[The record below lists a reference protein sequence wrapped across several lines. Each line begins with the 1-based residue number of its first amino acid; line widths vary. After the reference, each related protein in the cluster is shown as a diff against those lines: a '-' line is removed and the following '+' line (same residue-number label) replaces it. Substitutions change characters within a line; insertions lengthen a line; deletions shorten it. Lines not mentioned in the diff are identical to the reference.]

1 MDVSFVIIN
10 YRSREFLGHCVES
23 IFKHARSFSFE
34 IIIVNNDVAPLTE
47 FANLKNVHIIEQSV
61 NRGFAQAA
69 NLGAKISVGKVLFFL
84 NSDTEILNSN
94 ICDII
99 KIFNNQAAGAATP
112 KLILSDGS
120 PQPWGIGYDITIL
133 DVIKNNFGCVKSKK
147 LWLQEKTITVDWAS
161 GAALA
166 VSKEIF
172 KKCGGFDENFFMY
185 FEDVDLCKR
194 IRNVGKKI
202 IFLPHIKLLHIGGQ
216 SKLNIK
222 EQKIQYYQSQ
232 DYYFKKHFG
241 LLSVYIIKFLR
252 KIALFFGK

>member
-23 IFKHARSFSFE
+23 ILKHAQSFSFE
-34 IIIVNNDVAPLTE
+34 IIIVNNDEKPLE
-47 FANLKNVHIIEQSV
+47 KILGSNNIKIIEHNI
-61 NRGFAQAA
+61 NRGFAHASNFGA
-69 NLGAKISVGKVLFFL
+69 NKAIGKILFFL

-94 ICDII
+94 IQDILNA
-99 KIFNNQAAGAATP
+99 FNDPSVGAVAP
-112 KLILSDGS
+112 KLVLSDGS
-120 PQPWGIGYDITIL
+120 PQPWSAGYEITIL
-133 DVIKNNFGCVKSKK
+133 DILKNNFGCIKSKGV
-147 LWLQEKTITVDWAS
+147 WLQEKTGTVDWAS

-172 KKCGGFDENFFMY
+172 KKCGGFDENLFMY

-216 SKLNIK
+216 SKSNIK

-241 LLSVYIIKFLR
+241 LFSVYIIKFLR
-252 KIALFFGK
+252 RIALFFGK